1 MNGSLRLAEVV
12 GRPLLGQHQEAV
24 GRLSDV
30 IVRLR
35 GQEYPLVIGVVG
47 RLGRREVFLP
57 ADQVARFSAEHVT
70 LTSGRMDVRAF
81 GRREGEVLLRADVL
95 RHRLVDVREAEFV
108 RVYDVLL
115 EPAAEGWAVTR
126 VLTRRRRPRWLRR
139 RHGAAAGGQEAG
151 WRDWKSFEPLIG
163 HTPTMAGRRVLGR
176 LGRLRPAGIA
186 DLLEEASRAESREI
200 LRAVGADPEL
210 EADVFEELEPDA
222 QARLFRDWSDE
233 EVAAVLGRMR
243 ADDAADAIGGL
254 PQERRRAVL
263 DALTAKQR
271 LRVLTLLGFHPSS
284 AGGLM
289 SLDALT
295 APADRT
301 AGQAL
306 QAVRGAL
313 SLQPEA
319 LNSFFVTREG
329 NRLVGVVPL
338 VALVQADA
346 SVRLGDLADADP
358 VRVGPDTDV
367 EDVALLMT
375 DHNLLVVPVV
385 DGSDEI
391 LGVITVDDVLEV
403 IVPRDWRQRA
413 RAPRPNPHPNPPS
426 PGPPAPPASA

>member
-1 MNGSLRLAEVV
+1 MDGSLRLAELV
-12 GRPLLGQHQEAV
+12 GRPLLGRHEEAV

-35 GQEYPLVIGVVG
+35 GQEHPLVTGVVG
-47 RLGRREVFLP
+47 RLGRRREVFLP
-57 ADQVARFSAEHVT
+57 VTQVARWGTDHVA

-81 GRREGEVLLRADVL
+81 DRREGEVLLRADVL
-95 RHRLVDVREAEFV
+95 GHRLVDVREAEFV
-108 RVYDVLL
+108 RAYDVLL
-115 EPAAEGWAVTR
+115 EPVGDGWAVTR
-126 VLTRRRRPRWLRR
+126 VLTRRRRGGPWRR
-139 RHGAAAGGQEAG
+139 RAGGGREEG
-151 WRDWKSFEPLIG
+151 WRDWKSVEPLIG
-163 HTPTMAGRRVLGR
+163 HLPTVAGRRVLGR
-176 LGRLRPAGIA
+176 LGRLRPAGLA
-186 DLLEEASRAESREI
+186 DLLEEANRAESQEI
-200 LRAVGADPEL
+200 LGAVGADPEL

-222 QARLFRDWSDE
+222 RARLFRDWPDGQ
-233 EVAAVLGRMR
+233 VAAVLGRMG

-254 PQERRRAVL
+254 PQERRRPVL
-263 DALTAKQR
+263 DALGAKQR

-289 SLDALT
+289 SLDVLT

-301 AGQAL
+301 AEQAL
-306 QAVRGAL
+306 RSVRDAH

-319 LNSFFVTREG
+319 LSSLFVTAEG
-329 NRLVGVVPL
+329 NRLTGVVPL
-338 VALVQADA
+338 VALVQAA
-346 SVRLGDLADADP
+346 PSHPLGDLADTDP

-385 DGSDEI
+385 GDADEI

-413 RAPRPNPHPNPPS
+413 RAP
-426 PGPPAPPASA
+426 